1 MLDAIKKR
9 DEIINKLKSKEQ
21 EIASIIQVA
30 KNIQEYLAANEQT
43 EITGLTNLQ
52 NMIPGFDGI
61 DSLNLKKDATI
72 DEWFKLVKES
82 KYEFENIGESFTI
95 DEIENIIGNEKN
107 LLGKKNTKK
116 LDKATNKVMDCQQK
130 YIKAIDNVKGKM
142 VAYQT
147 KVKELGDTVS
157 KLSGEL

>member
-1 MLDAIKKR
+1 MLAAIKKR

-107 LLGKKNTKK
+107 LLGKKNTK
-116 LDKATNKVMDCQQK
+116 N
-130 YIKAIDNVKGKM
+130 
-142 VAYQT
+142 
-147 KVKELGDTVS
+147 
-157 KLSGEL
+157 